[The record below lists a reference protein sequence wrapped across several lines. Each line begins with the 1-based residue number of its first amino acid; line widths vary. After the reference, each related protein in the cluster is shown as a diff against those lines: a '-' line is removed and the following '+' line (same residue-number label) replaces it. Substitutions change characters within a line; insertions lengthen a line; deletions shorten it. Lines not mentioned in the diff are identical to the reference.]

1 MEDLE
6 KQDLAQLVAYYR
18 QKCNELE
25 YSLLISQIKLNK
37 TVKEKEDINQT
48 LL

>member
-1 MEDLE
+1 MNELDKE
-6 KQDLAQLVAYYR
+6 DLAQLVTYYR
-18 QKCNELE
+18 QKCNDLE

-37 TVKEKEDINQT
+37 IVKEKEDINQT